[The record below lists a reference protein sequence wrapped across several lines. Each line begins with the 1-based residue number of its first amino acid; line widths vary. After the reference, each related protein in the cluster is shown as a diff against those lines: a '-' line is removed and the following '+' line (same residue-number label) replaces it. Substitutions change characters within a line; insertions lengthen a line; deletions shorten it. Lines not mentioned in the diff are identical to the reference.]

1 MFEISEEILEEYANL
16 AVKVGANVQAGQT
29 VNIGCPVNAYKL
41 ARKCAEVAY
50 KDCKAGKVIIDYYD
64 DDKSRLDYIYMSK
77 EALSNFPK
85 WQVDKRKE
93 LIDEGYCRISIIG
106 SDPDLLKGLDQEKIK
121 ASRMSMM
128 KATSDLQYYFMNSVG
143 QWTIVAYPELNWAKK
158 VFPDLSD
165 DDALSALWSAIL
177 KTSRVKLGSTVSNWE
192 SHDKELSNHCKLLN
206 EYNFKS
212 LHFKNS
218 LGTDLSVGLI
228 TNHIWQGGSEKASG
242 KYPVYFNANIPT
254 EEVFTMPNRYHIDG
268 KVYSTKPLSYGGKI
282 ISSFN
287 LTFKDGKVVDYSAK
301 DNEDVLKSILD
312 TDEGSKSLGEVALIS
327 YDSPISNSGILFYDT
342 LFDENASCHLAL
354 GACYPT
360 TVKDGEKLTSEELL
374 KLGGNDS
381 LNHVDFMFGSKD
393 MSIVG
398 ETYDGEHIEVFKD
411 GNFVF

>member
-1 MFEISEEILEEYANL
+1 MFKISEEMLEEYANL
-16 AVKVGANVQAGQT
+16 AVKVGANVQKGQT
-29 VNIGCPVNAYKL
+29 VNIACPVSAYDL
-41 ARKCAEVAY
+41 ARKCAYVAY
-50 KDCKAGKVIIDYYD
+50 NDCGAGKVIIDYYD
-64 DDKSRLDYIYMSK
+64 DDKSKLDYIYMNK
-77 EALSNFPK
+77 EDLSTYPK

-106 SDPDLLKGLDQEKIK
+106 SDPDLLKGLDQDKIK
-121 ASRMSMM
+121 ASRLAMM

-158 VFPDLSD
+158 VFPDLGD
-165 DDALSALWSAIL
+165 EEALNALWDAIL

-192 SHDKELSNHCKLLN
+192 SHDEELSNHCKLLN

-212 LHFKNS
+212 LRFKNS
-218 LGTDLSVGLI
+218 LGTDLTVGLI
-228 TNHIWQGGSEKASG
+228 ADHIWQGGKEKASG

-254 EEVFTMPNRYHIDG
+254 EEVFTMPDRYHIDG
-268 KVYSTKPLSYGGKI
+268 VVYSTKPLAYGGKI
-282 ISSFN
+282 ISAFN

-327 YDSPISNSGILFYDT
+327 FDSPISNSGILFYDT

-360 TVKDGEKLTSEELL
+360 TVKDGEKKTSEELYE
-374 KLGGNDS
+374 LGGNDS
-381 LNHVDFMFGSKD
+381 LNHVDFMFGSED

-398 ETYDGEHIEVFKD
+398 EKYDGTFVTVFKD
-411 GNFVF
+411 GDFVF

>member
-1 MFEISEEILEEYANL
+1 MFEISDEMLEEYANL
-16 AVKVGANVQAGQT
+16 AVKVGANVQKGQT
-29 VNIGCPVNAYKL
+29 VNIACPVNAYKL
-41 ARKCAEVAY
+41 ARKCAYVAY
-50 KDCKAGKVIIDYYD
+50 NDCGADKVIVDYYD
-64 DDKSRLDYIYMSK
+64 DDNSKLDYMYMSK
-77 EALSNFPK
+77 EALSKFPK

-93 LIDEGYCRISIIG
+93 LIEEGYCRIAIIG
-106 SDPDLLKGLDQEKIK
+106 SDPDLLNGLDQDKIK
-121 ASRMSMM
+121 TSRLAMM

-158 VFPDLSD
+158 VFPDLND
-165 DDALSALWSAIL
+165 EDALSALWDAIL

-192 SHDKELSNHCKLLN
+192 AHDKELYDHCKLLN

-218 LGTDLSVGLI
+218 LGTDLKVGLI
-228 TNHIWQGGSEKASG
+228 ANHIWQGGKEKASG
-242 KYPVYFNANIPT
+242 KYPVDFNANIPS
-254 EEVFTMPNRYHIDG
+254 EEVFTMPDRYHIDG
-268 KVYSTKPLSYGGKI
+268 KVYSTKPLAYGGKV
-282 ISSFN
+282 ISAFS
-287 LTFKDGKVVDYSAK
+287 LTFKDGKVIDVSAK

-327 YDSPISNSGILFYDT
+327 DDSPISNSGILFYDT

-360 TVKDGEKLTSEELL
+360 TVKDGEKKTSEELYE
-374 KLGGNDS
+374 LGGNDS
-381 LNHVDFMFGSKD
+381 MNHVDFMFGSSD

-398 ETYDGEHIEVFKD
+398 ERYDGSLVEVFKD